1 MSKSDSSAPSE
12 PSSDNPQDIRVGVY
26 LCHCGVNIGGVINMD
41 EMVEFAKT
49 LPDVVVA
56 RQYKFYCSDNGQ
68 AEIAR
73 DIRDGVVNRV
83 VVGACSPRMH
93 ENTFRRVLVDAGLNP
108 FYFVQANIR
117 EHATWVN
124 MYDSEGAQNIAQD
137 HIRMQV
143 AKARQLK
150 ALKPQKVMV
159 RPSTLVIGAGIS
171 GINTALDLAEQG
183 FQVYLVEKEPTIGGH
198 MAQLDKTFPTMD
210 CSSCILT
217 PKMVEA
223 SRNKNITIMA
233 YSEVVSVDGYVGNFE
248 VQVRRKAHYVD
259 QSKCTGCGE
268 CAMHCPVSVGNEF
281 DLGMSHRKAIYIP
294 FPQAVPGLY
303 TIDMDNCIK
312 CGICAS
318 TTVCEPQAINF
329 DDHDEIETLEVGTI
343 IIATGYDPVDVTNLG
358 NYGYGRF
365 ENVITGLEM
374 ERNLSST
381 GPNLGHPVRPSDGST
396 PKSIVWIQC
405 VGSRDTREGY
415 HPYCSRVCCMYA
427 IKQARQY
434 KEKHPEAECYIFYM
448 DIRAFGK
455 GYEEF
460 YESAAREYG
469 IKFMR
474 GRLAEIQEN
483 PDQSLLIRAE
493 DTLLSQPISLNV
505 DMVVL
510 SVGLQP
516 REDAAR
522 IGSLVAIQRSTDGFF
537 MEAHPKLRPVD
548 SLTDGIYIAGV
559 AQGPKDI
566 PDAVSQ
572 AKGASSGAA
581 ILMAQGEV
589 EVEPYFSIVQTSL
602 CSGCRSCINQCPFGA
617 ISYDP
622 ILKIAHINPIKCK
635 GCGTCVSTCPSN
647 AILQNH
653 FSSDQLMAIIR
664 GVLGDDRSW

>member
-1 MSKSDSSAPSE
+1 MSKSQTTDVSPASFPESK
-12 PSSDNPQDIRVGVY
+12 DIRIGVY
-26 LCHCGVNIGGVINMD
+26 VCHCGVNIAGVINVD
-41 EMVEFAKT
+41 EVVAYAKT
-49 LPDVVVA
+49 LPNVVVV

-68 AEIAR
+68 AEIGR
-73 DIRDGVVNRV
+73 DIRDGLVNRV
-83 VVGACSPRMH
+83 VVAACSPRMH
-93 ENTFRRVLVDAGLNP
+93 ETTFRRVLLENGLNP

-124 MYDSEGAQNIAQD
+124 MYESAGAQVIAQD

-143 AKARQLK
+143 SKARELK

-159 RPSTLVIGAGIS
+159 RPSALIIGAGIS
-171 GINTALDLAEQG
+171 GINTALDLADQG
-183 FQVYLVEKEPTIGGH
+183 FQVYLLEKDATIGGH

-217 PKMVEA
+217 PKMVDV
-223 SRNKNITIMA
+223 SRHPNITIMA
-233 YSEVVSVDGYVGNFE
+233 YSELESVDGFVGNFE
-248 VQVRRKAHYVD
+248 VKIRRKAHYVD
-259 QSKCTGCGE
+259 QGKCTGCGE
-268 CAMHCPVSVGNEF
+268 CSLHCPVLVGNKF
-281 DLGMSHRKAIYIP
+281 DLGLSPRKAIYIA

-303 TIDMDNCIK
+303 TIDMDACIK
-312 CGICAS
+312 CGICAQ

-329 DDHDEIETLEVGTI
+329 NDQDEIDTIEVGTI
-343 IIATGYDPVDVTNLG
+343 IVATGYDPIDPTNLG

-365 ENVITGLEM
+365 DNVITGLEM

-381 GPNLGHPVRPSDGST
+381 GPNLGHPVRPSDGTS
-396 PKSIVWIQC
+396 PKSIVWVQC

-434 KEKHPEAECYIFYM
+434 KEKHPEAQCYIFYM

-460 YESAAREYG
+460 YESAGHNFG

-483 PDQSLLIRAE
+483 PDKSLLIRAE
-493 DTLLSQPISLNV
+493 DTFLSQPIELNV

-510 SVGLQP
+510 SIGLEITQ
-516 REDAAR
+516 DSDQIA
-522 IGSLVAIQRSTDGFF
+522 SLLAIQKSSDGFF

-548 SLTDGIYIAGV
+548 SLTDGIFIAGT

-572 AKGASSGAA
+572 AKGAAAGAA
-581 ILMAQGEV
+581 ILMAKGEV
-589 EVEPYFSIVQTSL
+589 EVDPYFSIVQPGL

-617 ISYDP
+617 ITFDQV
-622 ILKIAHINPIKCK
+622 LNIANINPIKCK
-635 GCGTCVSTCPSN
+635 GCGTCVSTCPSE
-647 AILQNH
+647 AIMQNH
-653 FSSDQLMAIIR
+653 FTTKQLMAIIQ
-664 GVLGDDRSW
+664 GVLGGK